1 MYFVRE
7 NSRNWRNS
15 ALAVK
20 HRRPRRVDPL
30 ASPEAIR
37 GVLCELRKRLPLAV
51 PASESQTIKLLN
63 AVRNIERHASKGT
76 RRGRPSRWKRQD
88 LLNVAS
94 QLRAILSR
102 ETKGRVSLN
111 SFTGVYVRL
120 LGFPRDVLRALETGD
135 ITLFEAAQLARLTEE
150 RLGSSAAEARRQ
162 RKEFLKT
169 HSMTQGSQARLKA
182 RIDDRLGIN
191 LALGPQV
198 PTDSAI
204 ELVDNLIEV
213 DPYDSRHLF
222 WEELR
227 RISASLRN
235 VRLEDVNERTLK
247 ELLPIT
253 ERLSQTL
260 DRIQKRRENYKPR
273 ILKV

>member
-1 MYFVRE
+1 
-7 NSRNWRNS
+7 
-15 ALAVK
+15 LGVK
-20 HRRPRRVDPL
+20 HRRPRRADPL

-37 GVLCELRKRLPLAV
+37 VVFCQLRERLPLVV
-51 PASESQTIKLLN
+51 PASESHIIKLLN
-63 AVRNIERHASKGT
+63 AVRNIERHASTGT

-111 SFTGVYVRL
+111 SFIGVYVRS
-120 LGFPRDVLRALETGD
+120 LGFPREILKALGTSE
-135 ITLFEAAQLARLTEE
+135 ITLFEAAQLARVTDKK
-150 RLGSSAAEARRQ
+150 LGSSAAEARAQ
-162 RKEFLKT
+162 RKEFLKA
-169 HSMTQGSQARLKA
+169 HRMTQGSQAGLKA
-182 RIDDRLGIN
+182 RVDVRLG
-191 LALGPQV
+191 LKMALDPQLR
-198 PTDSAI
+198 TDSAM
-204 ELVDNLIEV
+204 ELVDNLIEI

-227 RISASLRN
+227 RISAGLRN
-235 VRLEDVNERTLK
+235 VKVEDVDERILK

-253 ERLSQTL
+253 DRLSATL
-260 DRIQKRRENYKPR
+260 DRIQKRRAKGKNYRPR

>member
-1 MYFVRE
+1 V
-7 NSRNWRNS
+7 
-15 ALAVK
+15 
-20 HRRPRRVDPL
+20 
-30 ASPEAIR
+30 
-37 GVLCELRKRLPLAV
+37 V

-63 AVRNIERHASKGT
+63 AVRNIERHASTGT

-88 LLNVAS
+88 LLKVAS
-94 QLRAILSR
+94 QLRTILSR

-120 LGFPRDVLRALETGD
+120 LGFPRDVLRALVTGEV
-135 ITLFEAAQLARLTEE
+135 TLFEAAQLARLTEE
-150 RLGSSAAEARRQ
+150 KLGSSAAEAKRQ

-169 HSMTQGSQARLKA
+169 HTITQGSQARLKA

-235 VRLEDVNERTLK
+235 VKVEDVDERILK

-253 ERLSQTL
+253 DRLSATL
-260 DRIQKRRENYKPR
+260 DRIQKRRAKGKNHRSR
-273 ILKV
+273 ILKL

>member
-1 MYFVRE
+1 LHGE
-7 NSRNWRNS
+7 ILGTGENS
-15 ALAVK
+15 ALAAK

-30 ASPEAIR
+30 ANPEAIR
-37 GVLCELRKRLPLAV
+37 GVFCELRKKLPLV
-51 PASESQTIKLLN
+51 FPASESHTIKLLN
-63 AVRNIERHASKGT
+63 AVRNIERHSSVGT

-88 LLNVAS
+88 LLSVAS
-94 QLRAILSR
+94 QLRTILSR

-120 LGFPRDVLRALETGD
+120 LGFPRDVLRALVTGEV
-135 ITLFEAAQLARLTEE
+135 TLFEAAQLARLTEE
-150 RLGSSAAEARRQ
+150 KLGSSAAEAKRQ

-169 HSMTQGSQARLKA
+169 HNITQGSQARLKA

-191 LALGPQV
+191 SALGPQV

-253 ERLSQTL
+253 DRLSQTL